1 MAGRTHWV
9 RNRPKTDRPAS
20 EQTETEPAARRLLT
34 IRHKDRWAWSFLDLT
49 RSLRS
54 PSLMLVAKEH
64 RSAVGFGGSHY
75 GLDPFAKR
83 HALSS
88 VGSRIALTDSMLA
101 AICWC
106 LAMTRPGLFLRPIG
120 AVMEGL
126 SLMGRHAPSG
136 ARSADV
142 DAVFRNARR
151 RGGQATSRGVVATAL
166 ARPAAISSRRRG
178 GNQERLRPSAFCAV
192 LTCKPR
198 PRQRCAVI
206 P

>member
-9 RNRPKTDRPAS
+9 RNRPKTDQPAS
-20 EQTETEPAARRLLT
+20 EQTETEPARRLLT

-49 RSLRS
+49 RGLRS

-83 HALSS
+83 HALS
-88 VGSRIALTDSMLA
+88 
-101 AICWC
+101 ICWC

-126 SLMGRHAPSG
+126 SLMARHAPSG

-178 GNQERLRPSAFCAV
+178 GDQERLRPSAFCAV

-198 PRQRCAVI
+198 PRQR
-206 P
+206 